1 MPPETSSVGQE
12 SLYVTAT
19 FVLFTIT
26 IYGFLLLG
34 YGTRSVL
41 PPVAEWSRPLT
52 KVFLIYITPLI
63 TLNSFWSI
71 DFRNAQFLT
80 LPLISV
86 GLQSLSLVPALI
98 LVRALDLSREEKG
111 SFVACSMFS
120 NTGPTLGVFLCFI
133 LFGQEGLYLG
143 SWYITLYIPYYYFV
157 GFPLMSTLSGEGKVS
172 IGDALAELVRN
183 PVSIV
188 PISSMAIGLTLNL
201 AGVPRPGILNLI
213 VTRFVTYLSTA
224 GFSLA
229 IGMGLD
235 FRKSLGYI
243 RHSLW
248 ISLIKFLLNPM
259 ISLFLVWTLGYFGMT
274 SPLPLRVAFV
284 ESFMP
289 TAILAVVLSK
299 LFRLNEDL
307 ANAAWIMTTLLM
319 VPVTP
324 VIIWAQGL
332 L

>member
-1 MPPETSSVGQE
+1 M
-12 SLYVTAT
+12 TAK

-34 YGTRSVL
+34 YGARCVL
-41 PPVAEWSRPLT
+41 PPAAEWSRPLT
-52 KVFLIYITPLI
+52 RVFLIYITPLI

-71 DFRNAQFLT
+71 DFSGAQFLT

-86 GLQSLSLVPALI
+86 GLQSLSLVPTL
-98 LVRALDLSREEKG
+98 LLGRALGLSSQEKG

-143 SWYITLYIPYYYFV
+143 SWYITLYIPFYYFV
-157 GFPLMSTLSGEGKVS
+157 GFPLMSTLSGEGRVS

-183 PVSIV
+183 PVSVV
-188 PISSMAIGLTLNL
+188 PISSMAVGLALNL
-201 AGVPRPGILNLI
+201 GGVPRPEILNLVI
-213 VTRFVTYLSTA
+213 TRFVTYLSTA

-235 FRKSLGYI
+235 FHKSLGYV

-259 ISLFLVWTLGYFGMT
+259 ISLFLVWSLGYFRMT
-274 SPLPLRVAFV
+274 NPLPLKVAFV

-307 ANAAWIMTTLLM
+307 ANAAWILTTLLM
-319 VPVTP
+319 VPLIP
-324 VIIWAQGL
+324 VIIWLQGL

>member
-1 MPPETSSVGQE
+1 
-12 SLYVTAT
+12 VTGK

-34 YGTRSVL
+34 YGARALL
-41 PPVAEWSRPLT
+41 PPVSSWSRPLT
-52 KVFLIYITPLI
+52 RIFLIFLTPLI

-71 DFRNAQFLT
+71 EFSGAQFLT

-86 GLQSLSLVPALI
+86 GLQSLSLLTAL
-98 LVRALDLSREEKG
+98 LLARALGLNSAEKG
-111 SFVACSMFS
+111 SFVACSVFS
-120 NTGPTLGVFLCFI
+120 NQGSTLGMFLCFI

-143 SWYITLYIPYYYFV
+143 SWYITLYTPYYYFV
-157 GFPLMSTLSGEGKVS
+157 GFPLMSALSGEGRVS
-172 IGDALAELVRN
+172 LYDAMVELVKN

-188 PISSMAIGLTLNL
+188 PISSMAVGLALNL
-201 AGVPRPGILNLI
+201 SGIPRPEALNLL
-213 VTRFVTYLSTA
+213 VTRYITYLSTA

-235 FRKSLGYI
+235 FHKSLGYV

-248 ISLIKFLLNPM
+248 ISLIKFLLNPL
-259 ISLFLVWTLGYFGMT
+259 ISLALVWAFGYFSMAD
-274 SPLPLRVAFV
+274 PLPLKVAFV

-307 ANAAWIMTTLLM
+307 ANAAWILTTLLM
-319 VPVTP
+319 APVIP
-324 VIIWAQGL
+324 VIIWLQGL